1 VVWAA
6 GAAAGSVD
14 GVVGAGVV
22 WVGVVCGVDCALI
35 AVAVAIANANIA
47 TSPALELLIP
57 VAMTFTS

>member
-14 GVVGAGVV
+14 DVVGAGVV

-35 AVAVAIANANIA
+35 AVAIANANIA

-57 VAMTFTS
+57 AAITFTS